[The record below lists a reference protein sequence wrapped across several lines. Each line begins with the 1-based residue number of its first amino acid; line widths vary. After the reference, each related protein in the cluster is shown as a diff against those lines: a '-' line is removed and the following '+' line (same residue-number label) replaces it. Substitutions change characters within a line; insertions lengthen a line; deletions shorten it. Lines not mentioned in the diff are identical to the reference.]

1 MERQFGVIEELNVSY
16 VTYFSLH
23 DESDGK
29 SHIGTGVVLGL
40 QWLLF
45 WLECCHHA
53 DVVVKLGEDVEDDV
67 GEEVDEIEVGRE
79 VRQRSEAG
87 VNKVVT
93 GQR

>member
-1 MERQFGVIEELNVSY
+1 M
-16 VTYFSLH
+16 
-23 DESDGK
+23 
-29 SHIGTGVVLGL
+29 
-40 QWLLF
+40 
-45 WLECCHHA
+45 ECCHHA